1 MSVATWSVMAWVGL
15 GAAMVACTPA
25 EGRADITAV
34 TPPPAASALA
44 AAPSTVSTEQEKHGV
59 IEHLVPRRD
68 SSGPMPKRFEW
79 TPVNGADHYAM
90 GIWSEVDM
98 LVWRSGE
105 VTTAFVDVPKEV
117 NLDAGTYFWSV
128 TALQDG
134 RPIADSG
141 HAAFI
146 VVK

>member
-1 MSVATWSVMAWVGL
+1 MRAGTWAVAAMVGL
-15 GAAMVACTPA
+15 GALFVAWTPA
-25 EGRADITAV
+25 HGHPQPAGA
-34 TPPPAASALA
+34 TPRPGAAPVPVSFSAAPAA
-44 AAPSTVSTEQEKHGV
+44 QEKRVV

-90 GIWSEVDM
+90 GVWSEVDV

-105 VTTAFVDVPKEV
+105 VTTPFVDVPKDV
-117 NLDAGTYFWSV
+117 ALDSGTYFWSI
-128 TALQDG
+128 TALRDG

-141 HAAFI
+141 NAAFI
-146 VVK
+146 VVR